1 MNKYELAVIVNA
13 KIEDDERAATIDK
26 VKGYIERF
34 GGKITNVDEAGL
46 KELAYEIEKMK
57 EAYYY
62 FITIETDNTDMTREL
77 ESRLR
82 IMDDVMRFMCVSVEA

>member
-1 MNKYELAVIVNA
+1 MKE
-13 KIEDDERAATIDK
+13 
-26 VKGYIERF
+26 YIERF